1 MKKIGRLLGLSATC
15 CVALAAMLTACKDEI
30 YRTVGGNRVAARFSS
45 LVADGTR
52 LSGTSWEV
60 GDQIGV
66 YAYDSEGVLADATND
81 NARFVINPENNSCSV
96 ANEDSIVW
104 LQKGETYG
112 IVAYYPFS
120 PTFSSV
126 DNPSMPTVFVQ
137 NLSTISVDDKPGTE
151 DVTDPIPH
159 YIILNWADQSDL
171 ASLDLLWCKQE
182 GVSADD
188 PDVTL
193 SLEHQFCRVQLNITI
208 DTELSSLTAD
218 SLAGMKVLLAGKN
231 FPAFF
236 DLQSGEMSFGPESGD
251 SIAFNIQRQEGATTA
266 VASAIIV
273 PDTEN
278 SNTEGRTI
286 TVQLPADNNRKYVI
300 GIPDEI
306 VFQSGKLYT
315 WNVTFNTGADLST
328 NSFYVS
334 ATGLDSNDGKRNSP
348 LASFE
353 GAVAKMN
360 DPQADYTI
368 YVDGTLTQY
377 QNLYGALSPSV
388 AQSVT
393 IMGANGI
400 DPETNAPKDSI
411 KLSGSGASVLLV
423 ETNVPL
429 TLSNIVLTGGN
440 SNNNGGGILINHY
453 QAKVTLADG
462 AIITGNTAAENGGG
476 IYMVDGASLYVTGGE
491 ISYNTAEDG
500 SGGGIYAVDCQ
511 IRISG
516 NSVISNNKALGS
528 GDGGGICLE
537 GYRSSSLT
545 LSDNVQISNNE
556 TDGSG
561 GGIAVPQS
569 ATVEM
574 GDNATIY
581 ANTAGT
587 ESDQQGDNVGGGVC
601 LGGDSDFG
609 GASFYMWGGTISGN
623 KVLYSGGEWNNAVC
637 MWGTSSRHSTF
648 AMGGS
653 AVVASNNSIYL
664 GTAPLDIIGQLTGTS
679 PVATLE
685 SDSWSNGM
693 QAIEMGTILDDATGV
708 YEEVTTTTVAD
719 EYQKF
724 AIWGDKGFLTNEGK
738 YMGYADIQGAVQ
750 QILGATVSTTVT
762 LSGYMT
768 NDAIEIDGVT
778 DTPFGHISTAL
789 KSLYADYGTEVMI
802 TLDMANVTGLTEIPA
817 KAFFDTGSRLSN
829 LGGIALP
836 NGVTSIGNQ
845 AFYNCAGLTSFE
857 IPSGVTSIGTYAF
870 FGCSG
875 LTGIEI
881 PDGVTSIGEYAFSG
895 CYGLMSITIPNGV
908 TSIAERL
915 FSTCSG
921 LKNVT
926 IPSSVT
932 SIGSMAFWGCRML
945 NSIEIPSSVTRID
958 DGAFYNCS
966 GLTNI
971 EIPSNVT
978 SIGSSVFY
986 GCTGL
991 TNIEIPSNVT
1001 SIGSMAYYGC
1011 TGLTNIEI
1019 PNSVTSIGNQA
1030 FQGCKG
1036 LTSIEIPSS
1045 VTSISDGMFYEC
1057 TGLTSIEI
1065 PSSVTSIGSD
1075 AFNGCSVL
1083 TSIVIPRSVTSIGS
1097 VFWRCDALTT
1107 VCYAGTEDDREAM
1120 TIDDTVITGS
1130 GVTWVYNYNPETMG
1144 VANGHVYID
1153 LGLPNGTKWA
1163 MTNVG
1168 ASKPEGYGNYYA
1180 WGETTGYDD
1189 GKTTFDWSTYK
1200 YCNGSSSTMT
1210 KYCPDGDYGTYD
1222 NIWTLELAD
1231 DAANANWGGDW
1242 RMPTSTEWQELVNN
1256 CSSEWVTDYNGTGV
1270 DGRLFT
1276 SNNNGNTLFLPAA
1289 GYRYDASLTDAGT
1302 SGYYWSSSVYESSPY
1317 SARFLLFSA
1326 GTMNTSNLSRC
1337 YGRSVRAV
1345 LAP

>member
-1 MKKIGRLLGLSATC
+1 MKKIWRLFGLSATY

-52 LSGTSWEV
+52 LDDTSWES

-126 DNPSMPTVFVQ
+126 DNPSVPTVFVQ
-137 NLSTISVDDKPGTE
+137 NISTIAVGDKPGTE
-151 DVTDPIPH
+151 EQTDPIPN
-159 YIILNWADQSDL
+159 YIILDWSDQSDL
-171 ASLDLLWCKQE
+171 ASLDLLWCKQD

-193 SLEHQFCRVQLNITI
+193 SLAHQFCRVQLNITI

-236 DLQSGEMSFGPESGD
+236 NLQSGEMSFGSMLSD

-286 TVQLPADNNRKYVI
+286 TVQLPADNDRKYVI
-300 GIPDEI
+300 EIPDEI

-334 ATGLDSNDGKRNSP
+334 ATGLDSNDGKRDSP
-348 LASFE
+348 LATIAA
-353 GAVAKMN
+353 AVALMN
-360 DPQADYTI
+360 DPDADYTI
-368 YVDGTLTQY
+368 FIDGKLTGS
-377 QNLYGALSPSV
+377 NSIGSALTS
-388 AQSVT
+388 AAAKTVT
-393 IMGANGI
+393 IMGANGLDATSRI
-400 DPETNAPKDSI
+400 PKDT
-411 KLSGSGASVLLV
+411 LDGNESGSVFEIDTEVPVAFSNIMLTNGSAEMGGGVFINEGASV
-423 ETNVPL
+423 
-429 TLSNIVLTGGN
+429 I
-440 SNNNGGGILINHY
+440 
-453 QAKVTLADG
+453 LADG
-462 AIITGNTAAENGGG
+462 TVVTRNTATASGGG
-476 IYMVDGASLYVTGGE
+476 IYIAFGASLYMTGGE
-491 ISYNTAEDG
+491 ISNNTAEDG

-511 IRISG
+511 IRISE

-537 GYRSSSLT
+537 GYNSSSLT
-545 LSDNVQISNNE
+545 LSDNVEISYNE

-569 ATVEM
+569 ATVKM
-574 GDNATIY
+574 YDNVTIND
-581 ANTAGT
+581 NTAGT

-653 AVVASNNSIYL
+653 AVVASDNSIYL
-664 GTAPLDIIGQLTGTS
+664 GTAPLDIIGPLTGTS

-685 SDSWSNGM
+685 SNSWTNGM

-738 YMGYADIQGAVQ
+738 YVGYADIQGAVQ
-750 QILGATVSTTVT
+750 QILDARENTTIT

-768 NDAIEIDGVT
+768 NDSIEIDGVT
-778 DTPFGHISTAL
+778 NTPFGHISTAL

-802 TLDMANVTGLTEIPA
+802 TLDMAGVTGLTEIPA

-945 NSIEIPSSVTRID
+945 NSIEIPSSVTSID

-1107 VCYAGTEDDREAM
+1107 VYYAGTEDDREAM

-1130 GVTWVYNYNPETMG
+1130 GVTWYYNYD
-1144 VANGHVYID
+1144 GHPFVD
-1153 LGLPNGTKWA
+1153 LGLPNGLLWA
-1163 MTNVG
+1163 TCNVG

-1180 WGETTGYDD
+1180 WGETTGYDE
-1189 GKTTFDWSTYK
+1189 GKTSFSWSTYTL
-1200 YCNGSSSTMT
+1200 CNGSLSTMT
-1210 KYCPDGDYGTYD
+1210 KYCTNSSYGTVD
-1222 NIWTLELAD
+1222 NIATLELAD

-1242 RMPTSTEWQELVNN
+1242 RMPTYAEFQELLDN

-1270 DGRLFT
+1270 AGRLFT

-1289 GYRYDASLTDAGT
+1289 GDRYDASLHFAGT
-1302 SGYYWSSSVYESSPY
+1302 NGYYWSSSLYSDDQNRARLLDFGSGYVYAY
-1317 SARFLLFSA
+1317 
-1326 GTMNTSNLSRC
+1326 
-1337 YGRSVRAV
+1337 YGNRYDGLSVRAV